1 MTTATTISI
10 PCTASNLTALIQH
23 WKGSIAD
30 APATP
35 AMAARPMSAS
45 EIAAFLS
52 AASHD
57 PDKVCGLLLA
67 CTLLSGIPP
76 LDLAAAEWD
85 LYDAAAGQI
94 EVCDEEAGY
103 YASYKLSRPALEMLE
118 ASNLHAYNVPWV
130 FHYNGAPVNEH
141 DLADAFDR
149 IAMNAGIMDLSVA
162 DLLMAYEYVVLVA
175 ALFETPLTMP
185 TSLDVDECPP
195 DDDDEFI
202 DDDLS
207 GPLRDVRFF

>member
-1 MTTATTISI
+1 MTTATNITI
-10 PCTASNLTALIQH
+10 PCTASNLTSLMQH
-23 WKGSIAD
+23 WKNSIAD
-30 APATP
+30 APAMPT
-35 AMAARPMSAS
+35 MAARPMSAS
-45 EIAAFLS
+45 EIAAFLN

-57 PDKVCGLLLA
+57 PDKVSGLLLS

-85 LYDAAAGQI
+85 LYDAAAGKI

-103 YASYKLSRPALEMLE
+103 YASYQLSRPAMEMLE
-118 ASNLHAYNVPWV
+118 ASNLHAHTVPWV
-130 FHYNGAPVNEH
+130 FHHNGEPVH
-141 DLADAFDR
+141 DDDLADAFDR

-175 ALFETPLTMP
+175 ALFEVPLTMP
-185 TSLDVDECPP
+185 TSQPVEESSP

-202 DDDLS
+202 DNDPS